1 MPKRYNKKAVER
13 MRRKMRENSNASP
26 PNRKKQPMSDLERMV
41 ADMLDDLKI
50 EWERE
55 KPLQYMRG
63 HWRYYDFHLIEHGV
77 LIEVDGSYWHD
88 SRDKPSYVIM
98 MAKKN
103 DMIKN
108 WLAKKEGYELI
119 RIKEE
124 ELIGEYDTIKE
135 NLSQRVGKENL

>member
-1 MPKRYNKKAVER
+1 
-13 MRRKMRENSNASP
+13 
-26 PNRKKQPMSDLERMV
+26 
-41 ADMLDDLKI
+41 MLDDLKV
-50 EWERE
+50 EYERE
-55 KPLQYMRG
+55 KPLKYMMG
-63 HWRYYDFHLIEHGV
+63 YRYFDFHLIEHGV
-77 LIEVDGSYWHD
+77 LIEVDGNYWHD
-88 SRDKPSYVIM
+88 SRGKPSYVIM

-119 RIKEE
+119 RIKEK